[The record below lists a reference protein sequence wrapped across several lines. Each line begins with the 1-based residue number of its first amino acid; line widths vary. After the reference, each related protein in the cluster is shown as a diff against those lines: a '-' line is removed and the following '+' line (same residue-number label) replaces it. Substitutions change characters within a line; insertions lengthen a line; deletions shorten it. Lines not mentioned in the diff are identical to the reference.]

1 MNRSLQ
7 SVLVVGIMIVA
18 AFSAVSLA
26 ASAAPTSFLDKL
38 LNQEDKAVDGESPSW
53 TVIVHLCGD
62 NNLEPWAVADLE
74 EMEKIGSKN
83 GVNIVV
89 LMDTFSYFDCGAHW
103 YYIEPGSDHVDVE
116 SDRNDCDCDEICGGC
131 PGELNM
137 ASGAVLQYTVKTAV
151 EEYPADKYM
160 VVLWNHGGGWK
171 GVCYDDS
178 SELLNGV
185 YTDRLSTN
193 ETADALA
200 AVEKEITTTGID
212 TDFELTMLS
221 YDACLNGMI
230 EVVYENRNV
239 AKYMTASITLI
250 PVQGYPYDKV
260 LENLT
265 KLPRLSDVE
274 FGKKI
279 VDAYVEYY
287 TMCAGNGI
295 EYYGDAQLSLFDL
308 SKAQALGDAV
318 DALATELIE
327 GEYATTGMY
336 RGAIESAES
345 QTPKI
350 EVDGEQLPFVDLG
363 SYANLLGEKIP
374 ELATLTGAVEA
385 GVASTVLYTN
395 NVAAVNGGI
404 MRTTGITIHFT
415 CCWNYLNDF
424 YPLETEQQLID
435 AGVLNVYGNMDFVL
449 DTNWDEFVYI
459 FSQVYVYTE

>member
-18 AFSAVSLA
+18 AFSAVSFA
-26 ASAAPTSFLDKL
+26 VSAKPTSFFDKFM
-38 LNQEDKAVDGESPSW
+38 ETDDKAAETESPTW

-62 NNLEPWAVADLE
+62 NNLESWAVADLE
-74 EMEKIGSKN
+74 EMEKVGSKN
-83 GVNIVV
+83 GVTVVV
-89 LMDTFSYFDCGAHW
+89 LMDTFSYFEGTHW
-103 YYIEPGSDHVDVE
+103 YVIEPGSDHVDVE
-116 SDRNDCDCDEICGGC
+116 ADRNDCDCEMVCGGC

-137 ASGAVLQYTVKTAV
+137 ASGKVLQYTVKTAV
-151 EEYPADKYM
+151 EKYPADKYM

-239 AKYMTASITLI
+239 AKYMTASLTLI
-250 PVQGYPYDKV
+250 PVQGYAYDKV

-265 KLPRLSDVE
+265 NLPRLSDVE

-279 VDAYVEYY
+279 VDSYVEYY
-287 TMCAGNGI
+287 SMCAGNGI

-308 SKAQALGDAV
+308 SKAGALGDAV
-318 DALATELIE
+318 DALATELLD
-327 GEYATTGMY
+327 GGYADTDMY

-374 ELATLTGAVEA
+374 ELVKLTDAVEA
-385 GVASTVLYTN
+385 GVSSTVLYTN
-395 NVAAVNGGI
+395 NVASVNGGI

-415 CCWNYLNDF
+415 CSWNYLNDF

-449 DTNWDEFVYI
+449 DTNWDEFVYT
-459 FSQVYVYTE
+459 FSKLYEFTE

>member
-1 MNRSLQ
+1 MRSNLQ
-7 SVLVVGIMIVA
+7 SVLVVGILVL
-18 AFSAVSLA
+18 SAISALGVV
-26 ASAAPTSFLDKL
+26 ASAQPTSFMDKL
-38 LNQEDKAVDGESPSW
+38 RDIEDKAETTESPTW
-53 TVIVHLCGD
+53 TVIVHLDGD
-62 NNLEPWAVADLE
+62 NNLEPWALADLE
-74 EMEKIGSKN
+74 EMESVGSKN
-83 GVNIVV
+83 GVTVIV
-89 LMDTFSYFDCGAHW
+89 LLDTFSYFEGTHW
-103 YYIEPGSDHVDVE
+103 YVIEEGSDHIDLE
-116 SDRNDCDCDEICGGC
+116 ADRNSCDCADVAGAC

-151 EEYPADKYM
+151 EYAPADNYM
-160 VVLWNHGGGWK
+160 LILWDHGGGWK

-178 SELLNGV
+178 SALING

-200 AVEKEITTTGID
+200 AVETEITTTGID
-212 TDFELTMLS
+212 LDYQLTMLS

-230 EVVYENRNV
+230 EVVHQNRDV

-265 KLPRLSDVE
+265 ALPRMSTVD
-274 FGKKI
+274 FGKNI
-279 VDAYVEYY
+279 VDTYVEYY
-287 TMCAGNGI
+287 SMCAGNGI

-308 SKAQALGDAV
+308 AQVGALTESV
-318 DALATELIE
+318 DALATELLE
-327 GEYATTGMY
+327 GGYADDYSY

-350 EVDGEQLPFVDLG
+350 EIDGEQLPFIDLG

-374 ELATLTGAVEA
+374 DLVKLTDAVEA
-385 GVASTVLYTN
+385 GVSKTVVYTSNVASTY
-395 NVAAVNGGI
+395 GGI
-404 MRTTGITIHFT
+404 MKTTGITIHFT
-415 CCWNYLNDF
+415 CCWNWLNDF

-449 DTNWDEFVYI
+449 DTNWDEFVYT

>member
-18 AFSAVSLA
+18 AFSAVSIA
-26 ASAAPTSFLDKL
+26 ASAKPTLFFEKL
-38 LNQEDKAVDGESPSW
+38 METDDKAVETESPTW

-62 NNLEPWAVADLE
+62 NNLESWALADLE

-83 GVNIVV
+83 GVNILV
-89 LMDTFSYFDCGAHW
+89 LMDTMTYFEGTHW
-103 YYIEPGSDHVDVE
+103 YYIEPGSDHIDLENGV
-116 SDRNDCDCDEICGGC
+116 NDCDCEDIVGAC

-137 ASGAVLQYTVKTAV
+137 ASGSVLQYTVKTAV
-151 EEYPADKYM
+151 EKYPADKYM

-171 GVCYDDS
+171 GVCYDDTTP
-178 SELLNGV
+178 LINDV

-200 AVEKEITTTGID
+200 AVETEITTTGID
-212 TDFELTMLS
+212 ADYELTMLS

-250 PVQGYPYDKV
+250 PVQGYAYDKV

-265 KLPRLSDVE
+265 MLPRLSDVE

-279 VDAYVEYY
+279 VDTYVEYY
-287 TMCAGNGI
+287 SMCAGNGI

-308 SKAQALGDAV
+308 SKAGALGDAV
-318 DALATELIE
+318 DALATELLE
-327 GEYATTGMY
+327 GDYAITGEY

-350 EVDGEQLPFVDLG
+350 EVQGEHLPFIDLG
-363 SYANLLGEKIP
+363 SFANLLGEKIP
-374 ELATLTGAVEA
+374 ELVALTDAVEA
-385 GVASTVLYTN
+385 GVSSTVVYTS
-395 NVAAVNGGI
+395 NVESTYGGI
-404 MRTTGITIHFT
+404 MRTTGITIYFT
-415 CCWNYLNDF
+415 CCWNWLNDF

-435 AGVLNVYGNMDFVL
+435 AGVLNVYGNMDLVL